1 MFCRSW
7 DYCLA
12 YFFFVVLQTLQ
23 SSGKKKGNQINVAQR
38 NKVGYHCQERTK
50 KQKTI
55 GESET
60 ETQEAVMK
68 QEADQTYRR
77 NMARWKTSRLTGEQ
91 KEGSGD
97 DIVGKTQGQDA
108 VVNEHGCILYCN
120 HLCHLFWLLC
130 LIFDV
135 FVGCVCLVFL
145 LVSLLLILLRH
156 SSLSFDFWLFFLWCC
171 SLSSFLRFMFFQ
183 PSPCSSSFSSS
194 VFSSPQ
200 GPKCAWKGTPMKQQ
214 LCVFLPSGNFAKMS
228 SARNYY

>member
-1 MFCRSW
+1 MSCRSW

-12 YFFFVVLQTLQ
+12 YFPFVVLQTLQ
-23 SSGKKKGNQINVAQR
+23 SSGKKGNQINVAQR
-38 NKVGYHCQERTK
+38 NKLGYHCQERTN

-77 NMARWKTSRLTGEQ
+77 SMARWKISRLTGEQ
-91 KEGSGD
+91 KKKSGD

-130 LIFDV
+130 LIFVV
-135 FVGCVCLVFL
+135 FVGCVCV
-145 LVSLLLILLRH
+145 
-156 SSLSFDFWLFFLWCC
+156 WFFCWC
-171 SLSSFLRFMFFQ
+171 
-183 PSPCSSSFSSS
+183 
-194 VFSSPQ
+194 
-200 GPKCAWKGTPMKQQ
+200 
-214 LCVFLPSGNFAKMS
+214 LCF
-228 SARNYY
+228 